1 MEVWQMLVIG
11 LLFLILTLFCLKKTI
26 QSFKSKKT
34 IVTKIVL
41 VIMTFF
47 LGFLAFC
54 FLFAGV
60 LSGVFYTFF
69 SELFGG
75 IFKADYWNE
84 N

>member
-1 MEVWQMLVIG
+1 MLVIG

-47 LGFLAFC
+47 LGYWHFVSFLPEPFQ
-54 FLFAGV
+54 
-60 LSGVFYTFF
+60 VFFIRSF
-69 SELFGG
+69 
-75 IFKADYWNE
+75 
-84 N
+84 